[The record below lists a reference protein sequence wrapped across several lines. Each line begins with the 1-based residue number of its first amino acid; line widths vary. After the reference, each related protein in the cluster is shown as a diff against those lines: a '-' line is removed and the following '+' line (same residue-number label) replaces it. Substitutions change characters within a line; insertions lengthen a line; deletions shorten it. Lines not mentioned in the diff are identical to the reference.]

1 MLHKDTGKIFQRGPQ
16 NTIKC
21 RDGLKGGPVLLSNS
35 QARPGRNFGT
45 FEQWTSRLKFKIYL
59 KYVCNPSI
67 IRIPFIIDPFVIHIP
82 FEFKLSLKLMH

>member
-1 MLHKDTGKIFQRGPQ
+1 MTRKRFILVNIGCKK
-16 NTIKC
+16 K
-21 RDGLKGGPVLLSNS
+21 V
-35 QARPGRNFGT
+35 GT
-45 FEQWTSRLKFKIYL
+45 FEQWTSRLKFKINL